1 MAETQSR
8 LAKAFG
14 TKPAQDA
21 RDSKDAKSMLAQP
34 LPTKKS
40 SAVSQPQYAASAA
53 PKSEAKEITI
63 RMPSISIR
71 IDDNFKAK
79 LPFLLLML
87 LLFAFSL
94 VLFEKSNFHT
104 IDIVDVGRLQ
114 YNLSKLWSISF
125 ILFMLLF
132 SFALALAMF
141 YGFGQNWGLTLVV
154 PLATLVIAGIASLFY
169 SSGYLL
175 AFIALALTL
184 SSAAFLASL
193 RTQVKFS
200 SIYSTAGT
208 AVLVLVVLSFFVAFN
223 QISANKDAYID
234 TFISSGVTASI
245 SQLQVQSGGQSV
257 TLGSLVTPAMIRS
270 VVTNES
276 VAKWFKDIPE
286 FKKLSTTMQDAIVAA
301 VYAKAQSD
309 LPALL
314 ADVQVGE
321 TQAPTVQAS
330 GIKQVLGQTPAFV
343 AFYNN
348 FSMLTAIFIASLVA
362 CFAFFIKAIAS
373 VLCWLLA
380 KL

>member
-1 MAETQSR
+1 
-8 LAKAFG
+8 
-14 TKPAQDA
+14 
-21 RDSKDAKSMLAQP
+21 
-34 LPTKKS
+34 
-40 SAVSQPQYAASAA
+40 A

-104 IDIVDVGRLQ
+104 IDIVDVSRLQ

-125 ILFMLLF
+125 ILFLLLF

-169 SSGYLL
+169 SSGYLW
-175 AFIALALTL
+175 AFIALALTI
-184 SSAAFLASL
+184 SAAAFLASL

-234 TFISSGVTASI
+234 TFIASGVTASI
-245 SQLQVQSGGQSV
+245 SQLQGQGGQSV
-257 TLGSLVTPAMIRS
+257 PLASLVTPEMISSS
-270 VVTNES
+270 VTKKQIENFVTEER
-276 VAKWFKDIPE
+276 VAKWFEGNPE
-286 FKKLSTTMQDAIVAA
+286 FTKLSSSIKNATVKSVRDRLMNDLYSQI
-301 VYAKAQSD
+301 QND

-314 ADVQVGE
+314 ANVRVGGA
-321 TQAPTVQAS
+321 QSSTVQAS
-330 GIKQVLGQTPAFV
+330 GVKQVLGQTPAFV

-362 CFAFFIKAIAS
+362 CFAFFVKAIAS
-373 VLCWLLA
+373 TLCWLLA